1 MDITLTTP
9 ALFFPA
15 LSLLMLAY
23 TNRFLALA
31 NLIRNLHADYQKSPD
46 PIILGQLDNLTF
58 RVELLKYM
66 QATGAASILGCV
78 LCMLIL
84 FLGWIE
90 IGKVVFVISLL
101 LLIASLVLSLSEIW
115 ISIGALNLHLS
126 ALKREEM
133 KSPKR

>member
-46 PIILGQLDNLTF
+46 PLILGQLDNLTF
-58 RVELLKYM
+58 RVELIKYM

-78 LCMLIL
+78 LCMLVL
-84 FLGWIE
+84 FIGWIE
-90 IGKVVFVISLL
+90 VGKVLFVISLL
-101 LLIASLVLSLSEIW
+101 LLMASLVLSLSEIW

-126 ALKREEM
+126 ALKREEHIDHA
-133 KSPKR
+133 S

>member
-31 NLIRNLHADYQKSPD
+31 NLIRALHADYQKSPD
-46 PIILGQLDNLTF
+46 PLILGQLDNLTF

-78 LCMLIL
+78 LCMLVL
-84 FLGWIE
+84 FLGWLE
-90 IGKVVFVISLL
+90 VGKVLFVISLL
-101 LLIASLVLSLSEIW
+101 LLIASLLLSLSEIW

-126 ALKREEM
+126 ALKREGR
-133 KSPKR
+133 SPKA

>member
-31 NLIRNLHADYQKSPD
+31 NLIRNLHADYQTSHD
-46 PIILGQLDNLTF
+46 PLILGQLDNLTF
-58 RVELLKYM
+58 RVELLKQM
-66 QATGAASILGCV
+66 QATGAGSILGCV
-78 LCMLIL
+78 ICMLVL
-84 FLGWIE
+84 FAGWIE
-90 IGKVVFVISLL
+90 IGKVVFVISLF
-101 LLIASLVLSLSEIW
+101 LLIASLLLSIREIW

-126 ALKREEM
+126 ALKREGRMNE
-133 KSPKR
+133 

>member
-31 NLIRNLHADYQKSPD
+31 NLIRNLHADYQKAPD
-46 PIILGQLDNLTF
+46 PLILGQIDNLTF

-78 LCMLIL
+78 LCMLVL
-84 FLGWIE
+84 FAGWIE
-90 IGKVVFVISLL
+90 VGKVLFVVSLL

-115 ISIGALNLHLS
+115 ISIRALNLHLS
-126 ALKREEM
+126 ALKREET
-133 KSPKR
+133 KSSRR

>member
-46 PIILGQLDNLTF
+46 PLILGQLDNLTF

-78 LCMLIL
+78 LCMLVL
-84 FLGWIE
+84 FAGWIE
-90 IGKVVFVISLL
+90 VGKVIFVISLL

-126 ALKREEM
+126 ALKREETR
-133 KSPKR
+133 SPKH

>member
-31 NLIRNLHADYQKSPD
+31 NLIRNLHADYQKAPD
-46 PIILGQLDNLTF
+46 PLILGQIDNLTF

-78 LCMLIL
+78 LCMLVL
-84 FLGWIE
+84 FAGWIE
-90 IGKVVFVISLL
+90 VGKVLFVISLL

-126 ALKREEM
+126 ALKREEA
-133 KSPKR
+133 KSPRK

>member
-1 MDITLTTP
+1 MDLTLTTP

-31 NLIRNLHADYQKSPD
+31 NLIRNLYADYQKTAD

-78 LCMLIL
+78 LCMLVL
-84 FLGWIE
+84 FAGWIDA
-90 IGKVVFVISLL
+90 GKVVFVLSLL
-101 LLIASLVLSLSEIW
+101 LLIASLVLSLVEIW

-126 ALKREEM
+126 ALKREETETM
-133 KSPKR
+133 RR